1 MRHGSAALQVA
12 CLLALAAGCRQAQPT
27 ASPTAPP
34 AQQSEAQPPTAP
46 ALRGTLVLSA
56 STAGQLVPCGCSPD
70 QRGGLPRA
78 VAAMK
83 KLRAEVPGAVYAD
96 AGDLLFE
103 SAVPR
108 KGPLG
113 AQAELKAR
121 TLARGEELLGAA
133 ARVVGARDL
142 ALGPQFVAQ
151 TRGTVPLLD
160 AGGTKVPDAASALL
174 LKAGDV
180 PIGLLAGG
188 LPSNPAESIRTRA
201 AQLRHQ
207 GARAI
212 VLVAQTPGGWQEAER
227 LAR

>member
-1 MRHGSAALQVA
+1 V
-12 CLLALAAGCRQAQPT
+12 
-27 ASPTAPP
+27 
-34 AQQSEAQPPTAP
+34 
-46 ALRGTLVLSA
+46 
-56 STAGQLVPCGCSPD
+56 
-70 QRGGLPRA
+70 
-78 VAAMK
+78 
-83 KLRAEVPGAVYAD
+83 D

-160 AGGTKVPDAASALL
+160 APTGIV
-174 LKAGDV
+174 V
-180 PIGLLAGG
+180 LA
-188 LPSNPAESIRTRA
+188 EDD
-201 AQLRHQ
+201 
-207 GARAI
+207 
-212 VLVAQTPGGWQEAER
+212 
-227 LAR
+227 